1 MSRKVEW
8 KSVLED
14 SGVQS
19 VMTAGTQLM
28 LQLFVDSL
36 GLQLKVRL
44 CHIKKKNLRVKIAGY
59 DNAECEWSMQ
69 K

>member
-1 MSRKVEW
+1 MSVKVEW
-8 KSVLED
+8 KSVSED

-19 VMTAGTQLM
+19 VTIAGTRSM

-44 CHIKKKNLRVKIAGY
+44 CHVKKKELESENDWI
-59 DNAECEWSMQ
+59 
-69 K
+69 